1 MTTTP
6 LTDAGLDQEV
16 AAYVGGVPVTDYL
29 KGCVAVASQAVAC
42 HIGACQVPKETRR
55 RAVMEVAAELYHRKS
70 APNGIK
76 NYADGLDGVAAVRVA
91 RDAMVAARPLLA
103 PYLTPGIA

>member
-1 MTTTP
+1 MTTMAP
-6 LTDAGLDQEV
+6 TDAGLDQEV
-16 AAYVGGVPVTDYL
+16 ATYVGGVPVTDYL
-29 KGCVAVASQAVAC
+29 KGCVAVASQAVAY
-42 HIGACQVPKETRR
+42 HIRACQVPEETRR

-76 NYADGLDGVAAVRVA
+76 SYGDLDGVAAVRVA

-103 PYLTPGIA
+103 PYLPLAIA

>member
-1 MTTTP
+1 MSAAPTTDDV
-6 LTDAGLDQEV
+6 LAQDL

-29 KGCVAVASQAVAC
+29 RGCVSVARQAVDQ
-42 HIGACQVPKETRR
+42 HVRACQVPEETRA

-76 NYADGLDGVAAVRVA
+76 SYGDLDGVAAVRVA

-103 PYLTPGIA
+103 PYLPLAIA